1 MKGWQSNKDKAQEN
15 YLAFCQWR
23 HGKSLE
29 QLIPYLSR
37 RKNGDVIEHKLNRS
51 KISKELGIG
60 SAISQNPDISTEL
73 FNLDRDMLAAGLR
86 VPDVPVSTAVVAPEG
101 IDPSTATLPVQGV
114 LIAADRR
121 RLKEL
126 EEENAFL
133 REELKEK
140 DAALKRYGLIDR
152 FLNDTMRLPR

>member
-1 MKGWQSNKDKAQEN
+1 MEWQSNKDRAQEN

-23 HGKSLE
+23 NGKTLE

-37 RKNGDVIEHKLNRS
+37 RKNSGVIEHKLNRS

-60 SAISQNPDISTEL
+60 SAINQNPDISKAL
-73 FNLDRDMLAAGLR
+73 FVLDSDMLAAGLR
-86 VPDVPVSTAVVAPEG
+86 DADVPVSAEMAAAKEIG
-101 IDPSTATLPVQGV
+101 PSIMLPVQNGFST
-114 LIAADRR
+114 ADKRR
-121 RLKEL
+121 ISEL

-133 REELKEK
+133 REELKVK

-152 FLNDTMRLPR
+152 FLTDTMRLPR